1 MQPDKGKIMNTQS
14 RIPKLHD
21 TTFDS
26 ALLWFSEMQCSKL
39 LFHPE
44 DDPADIICISSGERM
59 FSTEEVSELRFVLS
73 ELGESLGHDKVIGAA
88 YPIFMNAF
96 GNQLDS

>member
-1 MQPDKGKIMNTQS
+1 MHTQS

-21 TTFDS
+21 TTFDG

-44 DDPADIICISSGERM
+44 DDPADIIRISNGEQV
-59 FSTEEVSELRFVLS
+59 FSDVEVKELRFLLN
-73 ELGESLGHDKVIGAA
+73 ELEESLGHEKVIGAA
-88 YPIFMNAF
+88 YPIFMNAC
-96 GNQLDS
+96 GIQLDA

>member
-1 MQPDKGKIMNTQS
+1 MHTQS

-21 TTFDS
+21 TTFDG
-26 ALLWFSEMQCSKL
+26 ALMWFSEMQCSEL

-44 DDPADIICISSGERM
+44 DDPADIIRISNGERM
-59 FSTEEVSELRFVLS
+59 FTNAEVEELHFLLNEL
-73 ELGESLGHDKVIGAA
+73 EAGLGHEKLVEAA

-96 GNQLDS
+96 GNQLDA

>member
-1 MQPDKGKIMNTQS
+1 MQTQS

-21 TTFDS
+21 ITFDG

-44 DDPADIICISSGERM
+44 DDPADISCIPNGERA
-59 FSTEEVSELRFVLS
+59 FSDVEVKELRFLLN
-73 ELGESLGHDKVIGAA
+73 ELEESIGHEKVIGAA

-96 GNQLDS
+96 GNQLDA

>member
-1 MQPDKGKIMNTQS
+1 MHTQS

-21 TTFDS
+21 VTFDG
-26 ALLWFSEMQCSKL
+26 ALLWLSEMQCSSL

-44 DDPADIICISSGERM
+44 DDPADIIRISSGEQM
-59 FSTEEVSELRFVLS
+59 FSTNEVNELRFVLN
-73 ELGESLGHDKVIGAA
+73 ELEEGLGHERVIEAA

-96 GNQLDS
+96 GNKLDA

>member
-1 MQPDKGKIMNTQS
+1 MHTQS

-21 TTFDS
+21 TTFDG

-44 DDPADIICISSGERM
+44 DDPADIIRISSGERM
-59 FSTEEVSELRFVLS
+59 FSATEVSELRFLLN
-73 ELGESLGHDKVIGAA
+73 ELEENLGHEKVIGAA
-88 YPIFMNAF
+88 YPILMNAF
-96 GNQLDS
+96 GNQLDA

>member
-1 MQPDKGKIMNTQS
+1 MQTQS

-21 TTFDS
+21 TTFDG

-44 DDPADIICISSGERM
+44 DDPADIIRISSGERM
-59 FSTEEVSELRFVLS
+59 FSNSEVNELRSVLN
-73 ELGESLGHDKVIGAA
+73 ELEEKIGHEKVIEAA
-88 YPIFMNAF
+88 YPIVMKAF
-96 GNQLDS
+96 GNQLDA

>member
-1 MQPDKGKIMNTQS
+1 MQTQS

-21 TTFDS
+21 TTFDG
-26 ALLWFSEMQCSKL
+26 ALMWFSEMQCSEL

-44 DDPADIICISSGERM
+44 DDPADIIRISDGERM
-59 FSTEEVSELRFVLS
+59 FTNGEVVELRFLLN
-73 ELGESLGHDKVIGAA
+73 EIEENMGHDKLVEAA

-96 GNQLDS
+96 GNQLDA

>member
-1 MQPDKGKIMNTQS
+1 MQTQS
-14 RIPKLHD
+14 RIPKLRD

-26 ALLWFSEMQCSKL
+26 ALLWFSELQCSNL

-44 DDPADIICISSGERM
+44 DDPAEIVRISNGKPLFSDIEIE
-59 FSTEEVSELRFVLS
+59 ELRFLLN
-73 ELGESLGHDKVIGAA
+73 ELDAGIGHERVIEAA

-96 GNQLDS
+96 GNQLDA